1 MATRLSSL
9 RPLALAT
16 GVTLLL
22 VVPFGAMLLQEVEV
36 DRGGLGSAVGPGPAE
51 PSRDSGSTQGRAPEA
66 GPAPTASGSLTFEP
80 PPPREASSRPR
91 PVVVSSAPVEPEV
104 KEPAKPA
111 SVRMVA
117 LRRLERKRPAETV
130 EPAEALVREVA
141 SAPEERT
148 VLLSALGL
156 LWRVP
161 GGDAALL
168 RLSDDPPT
176 EEVGQLAAEY
186 LMRPR

>member
-1 MATRLSSL
+1 MATRRSSL

-51 PSRDSGSTQGRAPEA
+51 RAPEA
-66 GPAPTASGSLTFEP
+66 GPAPAASGSLTFEP

-91 PVVVSSAPVEPEV
+91 PVAVSSVPVDAEV
-104 KEPAKPA
+104 KKPAKPA